1 MSPILVGYINALYS
15 YLYEICKTSCA
26 KIPYSDVTQAQIF
39 RLRLHAY
46 KSSAVRGH
54 IGFKAALFYNSLGY
68 EGIRAQPTPTSK
80 VSKVFQS
87 RARPARER
95 EPMIENHQWDAGH
108 HIDLESPHF
117 PTSDS
122 LPTPQS
128 RSSHW
133 RMRKYWDA
141 SSIRDHWPCRKL
153 WIDHDPAS
161 QAVRTS
167 HAFHD
172 QTTANMTE
180 RLDSFQSHWKSF
192 FAPRQIT
199 SQPHQKTARQ

>member
-1 MSPILVGYINALYS
+1 MQNVVCENSLFGRY
-15 YLYEICKTSCA
+15 TSANFPPAFACIQV
-26 KIPYSDVTQAQIF
+26 KRCPGSHRIQGGSVLQFP
-39 RLRLHAY
+39 RLRRYPSSTNVQRLNNLQ
-46 KSSAVRGH
+46 KSS
-54 IGFKAALFYNSLGY
+54 KAGK
-68 EGIRAQPTPTSK
+68 SK
-80 VSKVFQS
+80 G
-87 RARPARER
+87 AYDR
-95 EPMIENHQWDAGH
+95 EPSMDAGH

-180 RLDSFQSHWKSF
+180 CLNSFQSHWKSF
-192 FAPRQIT
+192 
-199 SQPHQKTARQ
+199 